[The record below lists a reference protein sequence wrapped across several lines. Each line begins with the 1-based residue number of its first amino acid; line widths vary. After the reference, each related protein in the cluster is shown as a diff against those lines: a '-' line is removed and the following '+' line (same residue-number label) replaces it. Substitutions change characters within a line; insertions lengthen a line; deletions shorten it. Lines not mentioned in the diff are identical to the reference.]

1 MARVCDF
8 ASSLGRP
15 VYIGLKKMKGLAPH
29 PGLFLLRPLVSHSNG
44 CVCVRGGLASLP
56 LPERLPAICSP
67 SCRRHAGVVS
77 AQNWLTG
84 ELCVAVSP
92 ISWQRN
98 LKLYGS
104 PRTSSPSR
112 LPRVSGPV
120 GARGV
125 IFLIN
130 GTLSLPTM
138 ASASS
143 KRPADAPPAISVR
156 QTKGCHFTSSLPRTH
171 AAVCPTSARTFVR

>member
-1 MARVCDF
+1 MH
-8 ASSLGRP
+8 P
-15 VYIGLKKMKGLAPH
+15 I
-29 PGLFLLRPLVSHSNG
+29 PGLLYSAHWPVTQMDA
-44 CVCVRGGLASLP
+44 CVCGGDEASLP
-56 LPERLPAICSP
+56 LPQAGTSNLQPVL
-67 SCRRHAGVVS
+67 RHAGVVS

-98 LKLYGS
+98 LNLYGS